1 MKKIAIIGLS
11 LLFSLGSIAQSDYV
25 KKEQE
30 KRANKDKG
38 FKTGHHSNKDAHNHS
53 PLSKDQKEKF
63 KGLDYYKVNESY
75 NVEVDFV
82 QYKNPDHATLML
94 TNGVNHHYWVV
105 GKIKFK
111 MNGED
116 CELLVYQDKKFNKHH
131 AEYKEYMFIPFRDQ
145 TNGESTY
152 GGGRYLQWHDP
163 HGNHDTVDF
172 NNAFNPA
179 SIYNETIHDPIVPYV
194 NTLNVKVEA
203 GEKDFFLK

>member
-1 MKKIAIIGLS
+1 MRKITIIGLS
-11 LLFSLGSIAQSDYV
+11 LLFSLGAIAQGDYI
-25 KKEQE
+25 KKETE
-30 KRANKDKG
+30 KRAKKDAG
-38 FKTGHHSNKDAHNHS
+38 FKTGHHSNKDAHGHS
-53 PLSKDQKEKF
+53 PLNSDQKAKF
-63 KGLDYYKVNESY
+63 KGLPYYSVDEKY

-131 AEYKEYMFIPFRDQ
+131 KDYKDYMFIPFRDQ
-145 TNGESTY
+145 TNGEATY

-163 HGNHDTVDF
+163 HGKHEKLDF

-179 SIYNETIHDPIVPYV
+179 SVYNEHIHDPIVPYV
-194 NTLNVKVEA
+194 NTLPIKIEA
-203 GEKDFFLK
+203 GEKDFDL